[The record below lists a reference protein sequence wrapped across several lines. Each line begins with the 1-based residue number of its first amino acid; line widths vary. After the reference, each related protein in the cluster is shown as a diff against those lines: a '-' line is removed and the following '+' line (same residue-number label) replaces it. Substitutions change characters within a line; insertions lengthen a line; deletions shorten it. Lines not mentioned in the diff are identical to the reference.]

1 MLQENSVG
9 NSPLRVPVFVG
20 QGEADE
26 LVLPS
31 ATEGYV
37 KLLCTQS
44 TDVTFHRYPDV
55 THGLAAYAALP
66 ALLLWLPTL
75 GGGRPA
81 ADGCD

>member
-1 MLQENSVG
+1 M
-9 NSPLRVPVFVG
+9 
-20 QGEADE
+20 
-26 LVLPS
+26 
-31 ATEGYV
+31 

-66 ALLLWLPTL
+66 DLLLWLPTL